1 MSFKANLLQKIKID
15 GLFDE
20 VLRSIGPTGSERRT
34 DKDAM
39 RRLLAM
45 GGFASRRERDL
56 DLYFFKTE
64 AGKAQVMVLDNDL
77 PIYQSGAEDVALR
90 KSPTVKEMLNIRN
103 IVKILND
110 ADVVVSKKE
119 QSAATIR
126 RLCLQQLDLRFS
138 AADIEALAAE
148 GRSALELG
156 NTETVSETL
165 MLFAAI
171 LGLQPL
177 PKALKVGRCEVWSA
191 AAAAEQ
197 GRPAYGPL
205 ILFEAEENR
214 LLLLDQKIHPD
225 DPEALE
231 HYHQVALGKQPPSAS
246 GAAVWT
252 FLQNAVLA
260 RDSRE
265 VALETT

>member
-1 MSFKANLLQKIKID
+1 MSFKANLLQKIEID
-15 GLFDE
+15 RLYHA
-20 VLRSIGPTGSERRT
+20 VLQSIGPPDSERRT

-39 RRLLAM
+39 RRLLAI

-64 AGKAQVMVLDNDL
+64 AGRDRILVLDNDL
-77 PIYQSGAEDVALR
+77 PVYQSGAADIALR

-103 IVKILND
+103 VIKILND
-110 ADVVVSKKE
+110 AEVIVSKKE
-119 QSAATIR
+119 RSAATIR

-148 GRSALELG
+148 GRIALEHG

-171 LGLQPL
+171 LGLQPP
-177 PKALKVGRCEVWSA
+177 PKALEIGHCECWSA

-197 GRPAYGPL
+197 GRRVYGPL
-205 ILFEAEENR
+205 MLYETAENR
-214 LLLLDQKIHPD
+214 LLLLDQKIDPD
-225 DPEALE
+225 DPEAVAR
-231 HYHQVALGKQPPSAS
+231 YHQVALGKQPPSAY
-246 GAAVWT
+246 GDAVWI
-252 FLQNAVLA
+252 FLQDAVLA